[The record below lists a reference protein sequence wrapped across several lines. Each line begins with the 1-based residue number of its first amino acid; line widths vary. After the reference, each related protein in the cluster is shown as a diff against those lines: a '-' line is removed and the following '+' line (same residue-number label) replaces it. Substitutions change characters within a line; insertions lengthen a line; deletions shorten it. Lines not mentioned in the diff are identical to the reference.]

1 MDYHSQPSFSTANS
15 RKCIERDL
23 KKRKSRRTAFDGV
36 TIESVCAH
44 APTHKLNWTHTVR
57 SSAAV
62 RTHLKNNTKK
72 NERAALHA
80 GHAPAD
86 GSRLCTEPSC
96 RAAYSI
102 CMGLRRTSSSN
113 IEKTLGGWA
122 PTECLLRVT
131 TSVEKRKTLCC
142 SFFFVCLFLIFFLFF
157 SLLPSS
163 ARPPISLL
171 LGDIKCDFN

>member
-44 APTHKLNWTHTVR
+44 APTHKLNTHTVR

-72 NERAALHA
+72 
-80 GHAPAD
+80 
-86 GSRLCTEPSC
+86 TK
-96 RAAYSI
+96 
-102 CMGLRRTSSSN
+102 GLRCTRDTRQQTEADYALSPVAELLTPFVWDCGGPPLPTLKKPWGVGLPPNASSV
-113 IEKTLGGWA
+113 
-122 PTECLLRVT
+122 LLRVLKRGKL
-131 TSVEKRKTLCC
+131 SVA
-142 SFFFVCLFLIFFLFF
+142 LFF
-157 SLLPSS
+157 SFVYS
-163 ARPPISLL
+163 
-171 LGDIKCDFN
+171 

>member
-1 MDYHSQPSFSTANS
+1 MCTCTDTQTELN
-15 RKCIERDL
+15 
-23 KKRKSRRTAFDGV
+23 
-36 TIESVCAH
+36 
-44 APTHKLNWTHTVR
+44 THCEVEC
-57 SSAAV
+57 SSSNALEKQ
-62 RTHLKNNTKK
+62 HKK

-142 SFFFVCLFLIFFLFF
+142 SFFFVCLFLIFFLSFLYCHLAPDRQF
-157 SLLPSS
+157 RCFL
-163 ARPPISLL
+163 AI
-171 LGDIKCDFN
+171 